1 MSRNVRDFVCGFT
14 VAWLLVAGTFI
25 SAPAAAAI
33 NCPSNTVD
41 YTVKGYQS
49 DGMHFGTKVADG
61 NFVYQV
67 DPTCARIAVITVYH
81 DSSNRIQMGWFED
94 PTHVLRGNCP
104 YPTNGT
110 DPFQFARIE
119 VNGNW
124 SCSLWFDQ
132 QDLCCSAA
140 FIPMNLHNNDIS
152 GCTSTN
158 TKWSEVWT
166 GTEKVVVIAL
176 NFCKGYAMVD
186 TERRSDG
193 DSDEG
198 DFKVLKYMGA
208 SSNWNPWNSG
218 VTFCDTDANYNNT
231 WPTQTE
237 DHIQSP
243 GSTIVNCP

>member
-1 MSRNVRDFVCGFT
+1 
-14 VAWLLVAGTFI
+14 
-25 SAPAAAAI
+25 
-33 NCPSNTVD
+33 
-41 YTVKGYQS
+41 
-49 DGMHFGTKVADG
+49 
-61 NFVYQV
+61 
-67 DPTCARIAVITVYH
+67 
-81 DSSNRIQMGWFED
+81 
-94 PTHVLRGNCP
+94 
-104 YPTNGT
+104 
-110 DPFQFARIE
+110 
-119 VNGNW
+119 
-124 SCSLWFDQ
+124 
-132 QDLCCSAA
+132 
-140 FIPMNLHNNDIS
+140 MNLHNNDIS